1 VSRNLDLDNVQG
13 NILRGYRGGLGCV
26 RHLLLEVTD
35 RALAR
40 RFLARSAAGDAPD
53 VPAITR
59 ATRWAETPN
68 STFNIGL
75 TFAGLRALGL
85 SQDMLD
91 SFPTEF
97 REGMARRALKLGD
110 FGHSAPAKWAP
121 PFDQPERIHVIA
133 SVYATEWGLIGAIA
147 DQVAKAFTV
156 LGARDGS
163 ARVDANVLGPAY
175 AKDGS
180 QNNRVFFGYAD
191 SISQPRFK
199 IAGYPDPQYA
209 VPDAPLG
216 MALLGYETALE
227 GLLFKVPMSDDLG
240 ADGSFNA
247 FRVLAQDTAGFEN
260 WLDETA
266 RLIMTLEATEGPQLL
281 KAGGEKE
288 IAKNLHHDLD
298 RFGALREVIA
308 AQMLGRWRNGTP
320 LDTRPDAPLPEE
332 DLTPK
337 ILNDFDYTDEIGPD
351 GTIRIS
357 ACPAGA
363 HIRRVAPRNGQIVQ
377 RAANYTR
384 RLIRRGM
391 PYGPDFDASSRDTQ
405 ERGLLGNFI
414 GASLGAQFE
423 AVMCDWLNLGL
434 HDPDITG
441 AHDPLIGANSAET
454 SWFDLRL
461 LDGTPHRVRG
471 FPRFVTTRGGAYTFL
486 PSLAAISY
494 LGSLQ
499 G

>member
-1 VSRNLDLDNVQG
+1 VSRVLDLDNVQG
-13 NILRGYRGGLGCV
+13 NILRGYRSGLACV
-26 RHLLLEVTD
+26 RHMLLEVTD
-35 RALAR
+35 RAQAR
-40 RFLARSAAGDAPD
+40 RFLARSAAGGGPD

-59 ATRWAETPN
+59 ATRWAETPG

-75 TFAGLRALGL
+75 TYAGLRALGL
-85 SQDMLD
+85 SADMLD

-97 REGMARRALKLGD
+97 REGMAKRALKLGD
-110 FGHSAPAKWAP
+110 FGDSAPAKWVA
-121 PFDQPERIHVIA
+121 PFDQPDRIHVIA
-133 SVYATEWGLIGAIA
+133 SVYATEWAPIEAIA
-147 DQVAKAFTV
+147 AQVAKAFTV
-156 LGARDGS
+156 IGARDGS
-163 ARVDANVLGPAY
+163 GRVDANVLGPAY
-175 AKDGS
+175 AGDGS
-180 QNNRVFFGYAD
+180 PNNRVFFGYAD
-191 SISQPRFK
+191 SISQPQFK
-199 IAGYPDPQYA
+199 LPGYPDPKGG

-227 GLLFKVPMSDDLG
+227 GLLFKVPMSPELG

-247 FRVLAQDTAGFEN
+247 FRVLAQDTAGFEL
-260 WLDETA
+260 WLDAAAAEMLA
-266 RLIMTLEATEGPQLL
+266 KEAEADGPRLLPPDAEKHIGP
-281 KAGGEKE
+281 G
-288 IAKNLHHDLD
+288 LD
-298 RFGALREVIA
+298 RFAALRETIA
-308 AQMLGRWRNGTP
+308 AQVLGRWRNGTP
-320 LDTRPDAPLPEE
+320 VDTSPYRPLPQSE
-332 DLTPK
+332 LTPEV
-337 ILNDFDYTDEIGPD
+337 LNNFDYT
-351 GTIRIS
+351 GTT

-391 PYGPDFDASSRDTQ
+391 PYGPDFDAANPDDQ

-434 HDPDITG
+434 HDPDIT
-441 AHDPLIGANSAET
+441 ASHDPLIGANSPET

-461 LDGTPHRVRG
+461 TDGRSYRVRG
-471 FPRFVTTRGGAYTFL
+471 FKRFVTTRGGAYAFL
-486 PSLAAISY
+486 PSLAAIAY

>member
-1 VSRNLDLDNVQG
+1 
-13 NILRGYRGGLGCV
+13 
-26 RHLLLEVTD
+26 
-35 RALAR
+35 
-40 RFLARSAAGDAPD
+40 
-53 VPAITR
+53 
-59 ATRWAETPN
+59 
-68 STFNIGL
+68 
-75 TFAGLRALGL
+75 
-85 SQDMLD
+85 
-91 SFPTEF
+91 
-97 REGMARRALKLGD
+97 
-110 FGHSAPAKWAP
+110 
-121 PFDQPERIHVIA
+121 
-133 SVYATEWGLIGAIA
+133 
-147 DQVAKAFTV
+147 
-156 LGARDGS
+156 
-163 ARVDANVLGPAY
+163 
-175 AKDGS
+175 
-180 QNNRVFFGYAD
+180 
-191 SISQPRFK
+191 
-199 IAGYPDPQYA
+199 
-209 VPDAPLG
+209 

-247 FRVLAQDTAGFEN
+247 FRVLAQDTAGFET

-266 RLIMTLEATEGPQLL
+266 RLIMALEAKEGPQLL

-332 DLTPK
+332 DLTPN

-351 GTIRIS
+351 GNVRIS

-391 PYGPDFDASSRDTQ
+391 PYGPDFDAANPDGQ

-441 AHDPLIGANSAET
+441 AHDPLIGANSPET

-461 LDGTPHRVRG
+461 LDGRPHRVRG
-471 FPRFVTTRGGAYTFL
+471 FPRFVTTKGGAYAFL
-486 PSLAAISY
+486 PSLAAIAY